1 MTYHP
6 RTVAHSNSGIKLLS
20 MVMFALNPLS
30 VFRYFQGYLLEETK
44 NEKATEYHARTSSS
58 STNPAATGAGVK
70 KTESTESKI
79 EDKFNDGVAGIEMTN
94 NPMKSARNIV
104 NSGEASESKSSLPS
118 DSRPR
123 ANRASS
129 ARRGSYFSEKQT
141 GLDVSI
147 RSVADEYV
155 SQRRREGRPF
165 NPLFMG
171 ASTQAVFSAFLST
184 WLNGVPSRNTT
195 GDGDSAKSSN
205 RRLLVVATPD
215 DTSSSSSTQ
224 PELTGVHSAS
234 QAVESLLYQSLV
246 AALLD
251 YSARLPIEGMVNSL
265 AGMSPDTEVAISAL
279 VLSSVFDPSNASS
292 TGSVSTSETP
302 SSSSSSTAS
311 SSSSSSSLS
320 SLQWNFTRRH
330 IRQLTSTGMRSM
342 HVIFERLFNRRHLCY
357 AGNTNLAATSCG
369 VDVLMNGAIEE
380 AKKLV
385 SVIAGLRLSL
395 ATPLYHR
402 SARGATM
409 ALFSAI
415 DGGTLGEADASA
427 NAAVHASKGESKHS
441 DGSGRSSS
449 SSGSSGSGATS
460 DAHGI
465 HPQVTVFVDRLRKP
479 LGDTMIDISA
489 LVNAAGTAAGGGV
502 STAGKGGKGG
512 NDTMGEGNGGSK
524 GSSSSSSPSSSAS
537 TEGPLVWALAR
548 LIKGDATIFHQSV
561 SSASHTGPGK
571 GSNGRSNVGSNGG
584 SRGVLAAAFD
594 IDTSAKAKL
603 LSVMVHMCHGV
614 QFKTKDDV
622 LPLGLPLRVGTTH
635 LYVV

>member
-1 MTYHP
+1 M
-6 RTVAHSNSGIKLLS
+6 
-20 MVMFALNPLS
+20 
-30 VFRYFQGYLLEETK
+30 
-44 NEKATEYHARTSSS
+44 
-58 STNPAATGAGVK
+58 
-70 KTESTESKI
+70 
-79 EDKFNDGVAGIEMTN
+79 
-94 NPMKSARNIV
+94 
-104 NSGEASESKSSLPS
+104 
-118 DSRPR
+118 
-123 ANRASS
+123 
-129 ARRGSYFSEKQT
+129 
-141 GLDVSI
+141 SI

-205 RRLLVVATPD
+205 RRLLVVTTPD
-215 DTSSSSSTQ
+215 ETSSNSSSSSTQ
-224 PELTGVHSAS
+224 VHSAS
-234 QAVESLLYQSLV
+234 QAVESPLYQTLI

-265 AGMSPDTEVAISAL
+265 AGMSPDTEVAITAL
-279 VLSSVFDPSNASS
+279 VLSSVFDPSNAPGA
-292 TGSVSTSETP
+292 GSVSTSEAP
-302 SSSSSSTAS
+302 PSSSSSTAS
-311 SSSSSSSLS
+311 SSSSR
-320 SLQWNFTRRH
+320 WNFTRRH

-342 HVIFERLFNRRHLCY
+342 HVIFEQLFNRRHLCY
-357 AGNTNLAATSCG
+357 ACNTNLAATSCG
-369 VDVLMNGAIEE
+369 ADVLMNGAIGE
-380 AKKLV
+380 AEKLV
-385 SVIAGLRLSL
+385 NVVAGLRLSL

-402 SARGATM
+402 SARGANT

-415 DGGTLGEADASA
+415 DGGTLGEVDASA
-427 NAAVHASKGESKHS
+427 NAAAHTSNGESKHS

-449 SSGSSGSGATS
+449 SSGSSGSNVTS
-460 DAHGI
+460 GAHGI

-479 LGDTMIDISA
+479 LGDTMIDIAA
-489 LVNAAGTAAGGGV
+489 LVNAAGIAAGGGV
-502 STAGKGGKGG
+502 STAGKGGNGATGG
-512 NDTMGEGNGGSK
+512 DNGGSK

-561 SSASHTGPGK
+561 SSTSHTGLGK
-571 GSNGRSNVGSNGG
+571 GSNGRSNGGSNGG
-584 SRGVLAAAFD
+584 SRGVLAGAFD

-635 LYVV
+635 LYV

>member
-1 MTYHP
+1 M
-6 RTVAHSNSGIKLLS
+6 
-20 MVMFALNPLS
+20 
-30 VFRYFQGYLLEETK
+30 EETK
-44 NEKATEYHARTSSS
+44 NEEATEYHARTSGS
-58 STNPAATGAGVK
+58 STNPDATGAGVK
-70 KTESTESKI
+70 KAGSTEGVIGENKSDNSWSESTI
-79 EDKFNDGVAGIEMTN
+79 EFNCADGGIELPTII
-94 NPMKSARNIV
+94 NPMMSTRNIG
-104 NSGEASESKSSLPS
+104 NSEASESKSSLPS

-224 PELTGVHSAS
+224 PDLTEVHSAS
-234 QAVESLLYQSLV
+234 QAVESPLYQSLV

-302 SSSSSSTAS
+302 SSSSPSTA
-311 SSSSSSSLS
+311 SSSSSSLS

-449 SSGSSGSGATS
+449 SSSSSGSSGSDATS

-502 STAGKGGKGG
+502 STAGKGGNGAAGGG
-512 NDTMGEGNGGSK
+512 NGCSN

-561 SSASHTGPGK
+561 SSTSRPGPGK
-571 GSNGRSNVGSNGG
+571 GSSGRSNVGSNGG

>member
-1 MTYHP
+1 
-6 RTVAHSNSGIKLLS
+6 
-20 MVMFALNPLS
+20 
-30 VFRYFQGYLLEETK
+30 
-44 NEKATEYHARTSSS
+44 
-58 STNPAATGAGVK
+58 
-70 KTESTESKI
+70 
-79 EDKFNDGVAGIEMTN
+79 
-94 NPMKSARNIV
+94 
-104 NSGEASESKSSLPS
+104 
-118 DSRPR
+118 
-123 ANRASS
+123 
-129 ARRGSYFSEKQT
+129 
-141 GLDVSI
+141 
-147 RSVADEYV
+147 
-155 SQRRREGRPF
+155 
-165 NPLFMG
+165 
-171 ASTQAVFSAFLST
+171 
-184 WLNGVPSRNTT
+184 
-195 GDGDSAKSSN
+195 
-205 RRLLVVATPD
+205 
-215 DTSSSSSTQ
+215 
-224 PELTGVHSAS
+224 
-234 QAVESLLYQSLV
+234 
-246 AALLD
+246 
-251 YSARLPIEGMVNSL
+251 
-265 AGMSPDTEVAISAL
+265 
-279 VLSSVFDPSNASS
+279 
-292 TGSVSTSETP
+292 
-302 SSSSSSTAS
+302 
-311 SSSSSSSLS
+311 
-320 SLQWNFTRRH
+320 
-330 IRQLTSTGMRSM
+330 
-342 HVIFERLFNRRHLCY
+342 
-357 AGNTNLAATSCG
+357 
-369 VDVLMNGAIEE
+369 MNGAIEE

-427 NAAVHASKGESKHS
+427 HAEVHASKGKSKHS

-449 SSGSSGSGATS
+449 DATS

-512 NDTMGEGNGGSK
+512 NDTTGEGNGGSK